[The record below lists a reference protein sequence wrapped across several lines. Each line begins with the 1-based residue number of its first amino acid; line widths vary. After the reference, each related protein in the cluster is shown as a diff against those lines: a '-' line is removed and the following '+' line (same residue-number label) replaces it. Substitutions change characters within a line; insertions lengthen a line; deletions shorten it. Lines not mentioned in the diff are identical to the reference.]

1 MRNMV
6 CKSIRMIATALAVI
20 FAVSG
25 CDKPFELSYPLNVTQ
40 RNITLK
46 KGGGST
52 HVLVYS
58 TGKWNAHFVQ
68 PVSWASLDRDGG
80 YGNSEFVFDYSPN
93 YGVAR
98 KVQIALETSESRDTV
113 TMVQTGSITEVSF
126 IPEYRNIIL
135 VRQAATV
142 CIPISSN
149 VRYGLE
155 AMKSS
160 VQYEDEFCEPWI
172 DDVRVTPDF
181 LYFSVKDNPDD
192 ISRKA
197 WITLLLPDETGA
209 TTNLVTCRLTVT
221 QTKDS
226 PALALKQT
234 SVSLDASART
244 VTVQTSK
251 NNIWP
256 YASSLKVDI
265 QVQSG
270 INDWLGNVRLTQDGL
285 MFDVSKNTTGQSRQG
300 SIDISF
306 EASDGS
312 KVSAK
317 CLVSQSSEL

>member
-1 MRNMV
+1 MV
-6 CKSIRMIATALAVI
+6 CKSIRTFVTALAVV

-25 CDKPFELSYPLNVTQ
+25 CDKPFELSYPLAVTQ

-58 TGKWNAHFVQ
+58 TGKWTAHFIQ
-68 PVSWASLDRDGG
+68 PVSWASLDRAEG

-98 KVQIALETSESRDTV
+98 KVQIALEASEKRDTI

-135 VRQAATV
+135 VKQAATA

-155 AMKSS
+155 TMKSS
-160 VQYEDEFCEPWI
+160 VQYEDEFGDPWI
-172 DDVRVTPDF
+172 DNIKVTSGF

-197 WITLLLPDETGA
+197 WITLTLPDATGA

-234 SVSLDASART
+234 SVSLDASAGT
-244 VTVQTSK
+244 VTVQTSR
-251 NNIWP
+251 NNVWP
-256 YASSLKVDI
+256 YASSLKVDV

-270 INDWLGNVRLTQDGL
+270 TNDWLGNVRLTQDGL
-285 MFDVSKNTTGQSRQG
+285 LFDVSGNTTGQTRQG
-300 SIDISF
+300 SIEISF